1 MIIKELWKQPVKH
14 KENEEVHNNLEA
26 IKLHNSKKVIG
37 LHQVQRRI
45 VSRGNYSMDYG
56 IIVTTTEMMFDKPCI
71 VGSERFKR
79 EVEYYLQQNNLTN
92 LINQE

>member
-1 MIIKELWKQPVKH
+1 MIIKTIWESQRKD
-14 KENEEVHNNLEA
+14 KEDEKIINYLEP

-45 VSRGNYSMDYG
+45 VERGGYSMDYG
-56 IIVTTTEMMFDKPCI
+56 IIVTTSEMMFDKPCI
-71 VGSERFKR
+71 IGSERFKR
-79 EVEYYLQQNNLTN
+79 EVEYYLQQNNLAN